1 MDDSRAAHDLS
12 GRDLHPDLTRDP
24 SSDLPESP
32 PRYHA
37 VARAGWW
44 VPWVGLG
51 LAVAWWGA
59 VTVALITTIDI
70 TVLGRQSPMILG
82 AGAVIA
88 ILPGAILLFAAFLAR
103 ENARRTAA
111 TGILLEAA
119 DRLLSPHDAIRN
131 SGARLAD
138 DLKAQASEVEQAMR
152 HALTGMKAMSEQVG
166 DERLRL
172 ESVSYAT
179 ADNARDLAERLGE
192 ERKALESLARELRAQ
207 TDAMTDAI
215 PRQAE
220 LMKTAALAAGEEIG
234 RAEQGLE
241 ARLEGMRALSAT
253 LSEQLSQLAALSE
266 TADREGRST
275 SEVFSRMETRLDE
288 ARRTLDQAVQ
298 AGEMAAAAAN
308 ATSEALTDAVTAALE
323 GARRANTEISVSS
336 RQAQADAA
344 VAFTRLRE
352 RAEEAN
358 AALQAV
364 NRTATSAP
372 LHVAT
377 GNGKAPTQPAVNA
390 RSWPR
395 GDDDLFEDAEADPR
409 RDQDDRRLAE
419 DHPEVT
425 LRPRFQP
432 DAQTAPD
439 WDDDLM
445 DEADDEDSER
455 DMVGVDPA
463 ASPTPIQRA
472 SSPAPDPGPVG
483 GGRSIGWSSIL
494 TDMDREA
501 NGQLPREETAEAVI
515 SKLETSGIQLASVF
529 RSKTKK
535 KVAAAAR
542 RGEAARRNAI
552 LASVGDEVERVRKR
566 LRADDELAHLAEDFV
581 ALEEPDAM
589 AALDRTQKSGRNAS
603 PRLSAFLLLD
613 AAIAQRTAEAI

>member
-1 MDDSRAAHDLS
+1 MDDSRAAIH
-12 GRDLHPDLTRDP
+12 GPDGP
-24 SSDLPESP
+24 LPEVP
-32 PRYHA
+32 ARYRV

-44 VPWVGLG
+44 VPWIGLG
-51 LAVAWWGA
+51 LAIAWWGA

-70 TVLGRQSPMILG
+70 TVLGRQSPLILG

-88 ILPGAILLFAAFLAR
+88 ILPGAIFLFAAFLAR

-119 DRLLSPHDAIRN
+119 DRLLSPHDAIRE
-131 SGARLAD
+131 SGSRLAD
-138 DLKAQASEVEQAMR
+138 DLKLQAGEVEQAMR
-152 HALTGMKAMSEQVG
+152 HALSGMKAMSDEVG

-179 ADNARDLAERLGE
+179 ADNARDLAERLAE
-192 ERKALESLARELRAQ
+192 ERKALEALARDLRAQ

-220 LMKTAALAAGEEIG
+220 LMRDAARVAGEEIG

-241 ARLEGMRALSAT
+241 ARLEGMRTLTDT
-253 LSEQLSQLAALSE
+253 LSDQLSQLAAMSE
-266 TADREGRST
+266 AAEREGRST

-323 GARRANTEISVSS
+323 GARRANTEISASS

-344 VAFTRLRE
+344 VAFSRLRE

-372 LHVAT
+372 LHLAT
-377 GNGKAPTQPAVNA
+377 GNGRAPTQPAVNA

-395 GDDDLFEDAEADPR
+395 GDDDLFDDGETDDEARTGAQTGPSDLGP
-409 RDQDDRRLAE
+409 DV
-419 DHPEVT
+419 PEVT
-425 LRPRFQP
+425 LRPRLEP
-432 DAQTAPD
+432 DLETDPL
-439 WDDDLM
+439 WDDDLT
-445 DEADDEDSER
+445 DEADEDATGTPEPARASEP
-455 DMVGVDPA
+455 V
-463 ASPTPIQRA
+463 QRA
-472 SSPAPDPGPVG
+472 SSPAPDPNPTV
-483 GGRSIGWSSIL
+483 GGRSVGWSSIL

-515 SKLETSGIQLASVF
+515 EKLETSGIQLASVF
-529 RSKTKK
+529 RSRTKK

-542 RGEAARRNAI
+542 RGESARRNAI

-566 LRADDELAHLAEDFV
+566 LRADGELAHLAEDFV
-581 ALEEPDAM
+581 ALEAPDAM